1 MLVRKISKGA
11 IALMLDVAVYIFIN
25 VMTYFECFLVRP
37 KDMKISLFIIAKK
50 EQDSKNSDFFRL

>member
-1 MLVRKISKGA
+1 MLVVKKISKGA
-11 IALMLDVAVYIFIN
+11 ITLMLDVAVYIFIN

-50 EQDSKNSDFFRL
+50 EQD